1 MLIVEEQKEMAVV
14 IGKVWFAKL
23 PWEKIGTVEKKKPIS
38 KNQTTVV
45 SYWDLSCPEVE
56 KQSTQNPHLALVSPV
71 FWKKTSCAEDFAD
84 VNIDGTN

>member
-23 PWEKIGTVEKKKPIS
+23 PWEKIGTVEKKTHLQKPNHGSFILRFKLS
-38 KNQTTVV
+38 WSRKTVNAE
-45 SYWDLSCPEVE
+45 STSSIGLS
-56 KQSTQNPHLALVSPV
+56 SIL
-71 FWKKTSCAEDFAD
+71 KKTSCAEDFAG